1 MSVIRDQFEDC
12 AGKAGLSGP
21 EIAAKLRGQIREVM
35 DARIGVYGAPPVDGL
50 GSTGGFK
57 LQVQDRRGA
66 GLRSLAGS
74 VQNLAFQ
81 GSQDPQIDCLISS
94 FSVAQPQIFVDID
107 RQKAKA
113 QKVTLDDINKTL
125 QASLG
130 SFYVN
135 DFTFQNRNWQVN
147 VQADPSARLRVEDI
161 GALEVRN
168 SAGDRVPLRTLV
180 NIRNDSGPAVVNHYN
195 LYPSAEINGTA
206 APGVSS
212 GQSIA
217 IMDNLGNEVLPATIG
232 YEWTALTLQ
241 QL

>member
-81 GSQDPQIDCLISS
+81 GGQDPSLGGLFSS
-94 FSVAQPQIFVDID
+94 FSVSQPQIFVDID
-107 RQKAKA
+107 REKAKA

-147 VQADPSARLRVEDI
+147 VQADPPARLRG
-161 GALEVRN
+161 GATGARKVRN
-168 SAGDRVPLRTLV
+168 SAGDGVPLRPRST
-180 NIRNDSGPAVVNHYN
+180 IRTD
-195 LYPSAEINGTA
+195 
-206 APGVSS
+206 
-212 GQSIA
+212 
-217 IMDNLGNEVLPATIG
+217 M
-232 YEWTALTLQ
+232 
-241 QL
+241 